1 MKLPTSPYSKQKGFT
16 LIESLIALVIF
27 SIIVMGSGAAISK
40 MLTVQKNMN
49 VDFLII
55 NNMQEKLQS
64 ALNND
69 VGNSTCSAV
78 EFDKNIEI
86 AGQTYYVAC
95 AVETI
100 PAGTT
105 NIEWPVL
112 AVSTNLATAQ
122 SCATGQLDSSCYV
135 VGR

>member
-1 MKLPTSPYSKQKGFT
+1 MKLLTSPCSKQKGFT
-16 LIESLIALVIF
+16 LIESLIALIIF

-49 VDFLII
+49 LDFLIL

-64 ALNND
+64 ALNNN
-69 VGNSTCSAV
+69 VGNNTCSAT

-95 AVETI
+95 AVENI
-100 PAGTT
+100 PVGTT
-105 NIEWPVL
+105 TIEWPVL

-122 SCATGQLDSSCYV
+122 SCANGQLDSSCYV

>member
-1 MKLPTSPYSKQKGFT
+1 MKLPTSHYSEQNGFT
-16 LIESLIALVIF
+16 LLESLIALVIF

-49 VDFLII
+49 IDFLVI
-55 NNMQEKLQS
+55 NQMQEKLQS

-69 VGNSTCSAV
+69 VGSSTCSAA
-78 EFDKNIEI
+78 EFDQNIEI

-95 AVETI
+95 AIENI
-100 PAGTT
+100 PVGTT
-105 NIEWPVL
+105 HIEWPVL

-122 SCATGQLDSSCYV
+122 SCANGQLDNSCYV